1 MDWEMRVSVQNTE
14 QRMTWCGVVSCGV
27 VVVCVLTGCRAA
39 GRQAAVGADELS
51 TAVAAYQMAAVE
63 RVDKGGNCFS
73 VVEPARYWP
82 GGPRRTPVGNI
93 LLAQGMV
100 TDEPLTTRATT
111 QPAQGDDAA
120 FVPPEGYW
128 RRNIWHQ
135 MGYEAKHF
143 GARGFWGGFKTAFWD
158 LENAL
163 ILSATLGASITIREA
178 GVDDTIRERT
188 LGHRQLGDLDEPIQ
202 LLGHPGTHFAAT
214 GALWLT
220 SALTKDV
227 EQHEVAKS
235 LTKALAVNG
244 ATTMALKAI
253 ADTEA
258 PNGDDW
264 AWPSGHT
271 SSAFTAAAVL
281 NEYYGPWVGIPSIAL
296 AGLVGYQRIDS
307 RVHDFSDVVFGA
319 MLGYMVGTSIAKDE
333 KARFPELFGME
344 VVPFVDPPTGA
355 TGFALIKR
363 W

>member
-1 MDWEMRVSVQNTE
+1 
-14 QRMTWCGVVSCGV
+14 
-27 VVVCVLTGCRAA
+27 
-39 GRQAAVGADELS
+39 
-51 TAVAAYQMAAVE
+51 VAAYEAEAAHRAAHEMQIVA
-63 RVDKGGNCFS
+63 G
-73 VVEPARYWP
+73 EPPASYWP
-82 GGPRRTPVGNI
+82 GGPRRTPVGD
-93 LLAQGMV
+93 LLLSQG
-100 TDEPLTTRATT
+100 PLPEAPPTTQATTRPTRHADT
-111 QPAQGDDAA
+111 A

-128 RRNIWHQ
+128 RRNVWHQ
-135 MGYEAKHF
+135 MGYEAKQF
-143 GARGFWGGFKTAFWD
+143 GARGFWRGFKTAFWD
-158 LENAL
+158 VENAL
-163 ILSATLGASITIREA
+163 ILTATLGASITIRET

-188 LGHRQLGDLDEPIQ
+188 LGHRQLGDFDEPIQ

-235 LTKALAVNG
+235 LAQALAVNG
-244 ATTMALKAI
+244 VTTMALKAI
-253 ADTEA
+253 ANTEA
-258 PNGDDW
+258 PNGDEL

-281 NEYYGPWVGIPSIAL
+281 NEYYGPWVGIPSLAL

-363 W
+363 F